1 MNEKLKT
8 LAIACALALS
18 ASFTAHAQQGALKI
32 EKPWARA
39 TAPGAAVG
47 GGYLTVHN
55 PGAAADRL
63 VAASS
68 PAAARMELHEMAMEK
83 DVMKMREVKAMEV
96 PAGGKLELKP
106 GSYHLM
112 FMSLKAPFKQGDK
125 VPVTLKFEKAG
136 EVKVELAVESMGAGM
151 SHGAGHGSAKDGAH
165 GTHGAMKK
173 H

>member
-112 FMSLKAPFKQGDK
+112 FMQLKEGLTAGQTVKG
-125 VPVTLKFEKAG
+125 TMIFEKAG
-136 EVKVELAVESMGAGM
+136 TVEVEFAVDKPGGDDHS
-151 SHGAGHGSAKDGAH
+151 SHGG
-165 GTHGAMKK
+165 
-173 H
+173 